1 MFLEK
6 LTEHTWGVKK
16 GWPRSL
22 MAKTSSKKMN
32 LAVLNKSYLMIM
44 NKLLYSILKKLDK
57 IEYLIMAKNLNGC
70 LNNRISN

>member
-44 NKLLYSILKKLDK
+44 NKLLLLYYKHNYSNMCIDCCKIL
-57 IEYLIMAKNLNGC
+57 Y
-70 LNNRISN
+70 